1 MANEQSGLQESYEYK
16 FGQRYRVL
24 ADKIARKWQQ
34 LSFKTAAE
42 DVYFSH
48 NESETLTSIVGVAY
62 NTTLPAGETE
72 CYIIATGGL
81 TLDNKID
88 VYTDM
93 YGLVPTNLEINDLE
107 DKVTL
112 TFPPQSEPVTVK
124 VVVGAFVEAIQ

>member
-72 CYIIATGGL
+72 CYVIATGGL
-81 TLDNKID
+81 TLVNNID

>member
-62 NTTLPAGETE
+62 TTILRTGDTE
-72 CYIIATGGL
+72 CTIIATGGL

-93 YGLVPTNLEINDLE
+93 YGLTPYKIVIDDLANT
-107 DKVTL
+107 VTL
-112 TFPPQSEPVTVK
+112 TFTPQVEDVTVK
-124 VVVGAFVEAIQ
+124 VVVGAFVEAVQ

>member
-112 TFPPQSEPVTVK
+112 TFPPQSEPVIVK
-124 VVVGAFVEAIQ
+124 VVVGAFVEAVQ

>member
-72 CYIIATGGL
+72 CYVIATGGL